1 MDCFTVPENI
11 EHTDAPKSQPSTGVF
26 PTAAWPQ
33 VIASNW
39 TSSKAPAGSSD
50 GNLRHF
56 AILKPSSVK
65 PDFWILE
72 SMTGWWFQTF
82 FSIMYIICIY
92 ILYVYIIYIYIL
104 IYGMSSFP
112 LTNSIIFQDGYCTT
126 NQMIWGFFW
135 GYRVRAATW
144 ELHDERWA
152 GPQVQGGLAGLGLL
166 DSRKPQ
172 SWVILRITGYND
184 CHNIQSIFWPW
195 RKSQSPSS
203 SSSSSFSENVHHY
216 CLLREV
222 NTCPFA
228 VQVAAKAIWAG
239 QGVARS
245 GCLKAQR
252 QPEAKFSWGVGIG
265 VTLARYLRT
274 GTRQVS
280 ACQGFWVNSTSGPQ
294 KGYAAEPPS
303 FWSFLL
309 KEDDLIWLSEFS
321 G

>member
-1 MDCFTVPENI
+1 M
-11 EHTDAPKSQPSTGVF
+11 
-26 PTAAWPQ
+26 
-33 VIASNW
+33 
-39 TSSKAPAGSSD
+39 
-50 GNLRHF
+50 
-56 AILKPSSVK
+56 
-65 PDFWILE
+65 
-72 SMTGWWFQTF
+72 
-82 FSIMYIICIY
+82 Y
-92 ILYVYIIYIYIL
+92 ILYIYIYIL

-195 RKSQSPSS
+195 RKSQSPSPSPSSS

-228 VQVAAKAIWAG
+228 VQVAAKAICAG